1 MSPEHGGTTVKRWL
15 TTFAEQPSLSA
26 LPVVDENLDER
37 MTHQHVVGEER
48 RRALRNG
55 GCGSRTG
62 ANDDRMHH
70 VGFGGSATGAADQA
84 DCLVLQESAAAYGS
98 SCKVCKLKD
107 HLTDERIELFSRGF
121 HLRTRRSG
129 RRAKVRVRRSD
140 VGECAKEVVLRAPP
154 WGPADPVVLSHTVSA

>member
-1 MSPEHGGTTVKRWL
+1 MKRWL
-15 TTFAEQPSLSA
+15 TTFAEQPSLAA

-62 ANDDRMHH
+62 ANDDHMHH
-70 VGFGGSATGAADQA
+70 VGFNGSAIGAADQA

-98 SCKVCKLKD
+98 SCKVCKLKE
-107 HLTDERIELFSRGF
+107 HLFRYWKELFIIAQ
-121 HLRTRRSG
+121 RT
-129 RRAKVRVRRSD
+129 A
-140 VGECAKEVVLRAPP
+140 AVVQ
-154 WGPADPVVLSHTVSA
+154 

>member
-1 MSPEHGGTTVKRWL
+1 MKRWL
-15 TTFAEQPSLSA
+15 TTLAEQPSLSA

-55 GCGSRTG
+55 GFGSRTG
-62 ANDDRMHH
+62 ANDDRTQH

-98 SCKVCKLKD
+98 SC
-107 HLTDERIELFSRGF
+107 
-121 HLRTRRSG
+121 
-129 RRAKVRVRRSD
+129 
-140 VGECAKEVVLRAPP
+140 
-154 WGPADPVVLSHTVSA
+154 